1 MEWIIALL
9 VLAADQ
15 LSKVYAAQ
23 VLSKGALV
31 LIPGVLELTYLK
43 NTGAA
48 WGMFQGAR
56 IPFILLT
63 VAFLALCLFFYGK
76 KRGNL
81 TKLSRIILFL
91 IVSGALGNLIDRM
104 FLGYVRDMIYFSLI
118 DFPVF
123 NVADSAIVIGAI
135 LLVLETLFTKNG
147 LLEVL
152 EKTLEKKPKAKA
164 EDASAT
170 SDTKGE
176 AQSCADDSSEAPH
189 AP

>member
-9 VLAADQ
+9 VLVIDQ
-15 LSKVYAAQ
+15 LSKVYAAE
-23 VLSKGALV
+23 VLSSEALV
-31 LIPGVLELTYLK
+31 LIPGMLELTYLK

-63 VAFLALCLFFYGK
+63 AVFLVLCLVFYIK
-76 KRGNL
+76 KRKAL
-81 TKLSRIILFL
+81 TKLSKIILML
-91 IVSGALGNLIDRM
+91 IVSGALGNLVDRVL
-104 FLGYVRDMIYFSLI
+104 LGYVRDMIYFSLI

-147 LLEVL
+147 LLEVA
-152 EKTLEKKPKAKA
+152 EKTLEKKPKASS
-164 EDASAT
+164 DASNEEQIVQAEQK
-170 SDTKGE
+170 D
-176 AQSCADDSSEAPH
+176 APEEPH
-189 AP
+189 VP